1 MKKFTL
7 VFTLILLLG
16 LSLIPFESQGV
27 SASPTNPVYLALV
40 MSRGGGSARP
50 WPDTSAA
57 ILPFDDQVDVRGLSE
72 AQWAFVASHYAG
84 TQKVT
89 RDTAAH
95 LRQYNP
101 DFLVLHYRLGQTLG
115 YRVPDSNCNPTGGF
129 LQIVDGNAWVQEWP
143 GDSVVQEDWFYQYN
157 GSRVFDCDWGHY
169 LMDLNNPAWRAWWS
183 AQVIQQLQDN
193 QDDGLFA
200 DSYSVPNYGFNWKP
214 QLPGVDAAF
223 EQDWANREHA
233 FSDYIQAQFAGR
245 WKWIPNIGGWITTRD
260 PSDYSNLDGAMIE
273 GFAEW
278 GGGNYLAL
286 GDWQL
291 QQNRL
296 LPLSA
301 AGKILIG
308 QTYPDGSNVQERMF
322 ILGSYLLLKS
332 SHTYINLETSM
343 APEWYPEY
351 GIALGA
357 AVDAL
362 PANVDGYYQ
371 PAPGIYGR
379 RFTRGMVLVNPSGS
393 DLSVALGKTYTQ
405 VTPSGGGLVPA
416 DGSAP
421 GTLVE
426 APVSSLTLHAHQAA
440 VLLNNP

>member
-1 MKKFTL
+1 M
-7 VFTLILLLG
+7 VFALILLLG
-16 LSLIPFESQGV
+16 VTWMPPDGRGASAAV
-27 SASPTNPVYLALV
+27 SNPVYLPLV
-40 MSRGGGSARP
+40 ITIGGGSARP

-57 ILPFDDQVDVRGLSE
+57 ILPFDDQVDTRGLTE

-89 RDTAAH
+89 RDTARH

-101 DFLVLHYRLGQTLG
+101 NFLVLHYRLGQTLG
-115 YRVPDSNCNPTGGF
+115 YRIPQNNCAPTGGF
-129 LQIVDGNAWVQEWP
+129 LQIVDGNSWVQEWP
-143 GDSVVQEDWFYQYN
+143 GDSVVQDAWFYKYN
-157 GSRVFDCDWGHY
+157 GSRVFDCSWGHY
-169 LMDLNNPAWRAWWS
+169 LMDLDSPAWRARWS

-193 QDDGLFA
+193 EDDGLFA
-200 DSYSVPNYGFNWKP
+200 DSYNVPNYGFTWKP
-214 QLPGVDAAF
+214 PLPGVDSVFEKAWAAK
-223 EQDWANREHA
+223 EHA
-233 FSDYIQAQFAGR
+233 FTDFIQSKFAGR

-260 PSDYSNLDGAMIE
+260 PSDYTNLDGAMIE

-278 GGGNYLAL
+278 GGGSYIAL

-291 QQNRL
+291 KQNRL

-308 QTYPDGSNVQERMF
+308 QTYPDPANLQERMF
-322 ILGSYLLLKS
+322 VLGSYLLLKG

-351 GIALGA
+351 GINLGA

-362 PANVDGYYQ
+362 PGSINGYYQ
-371 PAPGIYGR
+371 PVPGIYGR
-379 RFTRGMVLVNPSGS
+379 HFARGLVLVNPGS
-393 DLSVALGKTYTQ
+393 SDQIIPLGKIYYQ

-426 APVSSLTLHAHQAA
+426 SPVSSVTLHAHQAA
-440 VLLNNP
+440 VLTNNP